1 MGMLRRWCS
10 LLLCCELA
18 VLSQASPPSDMEW
31 LPRLCLQ
38 NGANLTLSARRKEA
52 DLSDVNSKSLSIPRP
67 RILRSWHL
75 YSCSRLPAS
84 QTFPANSHQF
94 SYFSCVIRTHCFLTQ
109 GRKNILHYEWQG
121 NNDNLFLYILFRS
134 IRCELYGHTIAC
146 YCFSFS

>member
-1 MGMLRRWCS
+1 MGTLRRWCS

-18 VLSQASPPSDMEW
+18 VSSQAGPPSDTEW
-31 LPRLCLQ
+31 LPWLCLQ

-67 RILRSWHL
+67 RILRSWHV
-75 YSCSRLPAS
+75 YSCTRLPAS

-109 GRKNILHYEWQG
+109 GRKNSGEEQNTESTELNLCCVSSVPLAPRRENQG
-121 NNDNLFLYILFRS
+121 FCS
-134 IRCELYGHTIAC
+134 
-146 YCFSFS
+146 